1 MATEQFF
8 FDCRGGRLI
17 LEIPETIYCPQEDS
31 FLLANAMERMAPR
44 LLDSRFLEIGC
55 GSGFLSI
62 LAAKMGAVVTAVD
75 LNPDAIE
82 ATEKNA
88 KANSV
93 HITPLYSDL
102 FDSVTGIY
110 DFIVF
115 NAPYLPDNDVHVVEK
130 ARMQWSM
137 QSARGNVIERFIA
150 GCDRHMNENSRV
162 LLLYS
167 SLSGD
172 VPEILKKN
180 GFTFEIIDKKKM
192 DFEEI
197 FVVAIEKSE

>member
-1 MATEQFF
+1 MVMEQFF
-8 FDCRGGRLI
+8 FDGPGGRII

-44 LLDSRFLEIGC
+44 LRDSRFLEIGC

-62 LAAKMGAVVTAVD
+62 LAAKMGAVVTASD

-88 KANSV
+88 KDNSV
-93 HITPLYSDL
+93 HITTVYSDL
-102 FDSVTGIY
+102 FASITGIY
-110 DFIVF
+110 DIIVF

-130 ARMQWSM
+130 YSMQWSM
-137 QSARGNVIERFIA
+137 QSKKGNVIERFIA
-150 GCDRHMNENSRV
+150 GCGRHMNENSRL

-167 SLSGD
+167 SLSGG
-172 VPEILKKN
+172 VPEILKSN
-180 GFTFEIIDKKKM
+180 GFSFEMIESKKL

-197 FVVAIEKSE
+197 FVALIEKSK